1 MDYVAGLALLLP
13 LLCLST
19 RLLFEGAAGKVRTC
33 LVMILAPLPLLVL
46 GIVGSGGFSLPLLL
60 LASDFGVGP
69 TNRPL
74 LILAGLGWS
83 LAGWF
88 AADFITER
96 GRSFGAFWLLTLTGQ
111 AVALLSADLSGFYL
125 GYVLMTF
132 SAYGL
137 VVHACTP
144 ESVRAGRVYIVL
156 SIIGEALVLSG
167 LLMLGALY
175 DNIGFAALRETP
187 VTGVAPW
194 LLITGFAVKLGIVPL
209 HMWLPLAHPVA
220 PAPASAIL
228 SGLLVKA
235 GLLGMLRF
243 VPPEALTPV
252 LALNLL
258 VAAGLFTAA
267 YGAIVGLMQSRLKTV
282 LAYSTI
288 SQMGLVL
295 AGFAAVE
302 ALGETAPA
310 ALGLF
315 AMHHGLNKVALFLA
329 AGHRMS
335 GYVGRVLFLLPVAAL
350 AGLPLTS
357 GMAAKVALK
366 HGLDSA
372 GAGPWLI
379 GLSLSSVLTT
389 LLLLHAYRL
398 WCAQDKGRASPH
410 PAWVTMAA
418 AGLFVPWVWA
428 MRQVPLPGL
437 EWLTLWDSFWPVAL
451 GVGVFAAWHKL
462 AGGRRPAVPEGDLVA
477 LFEPALR
484 GALRVMDR
492 FGALWMDWEP
502 KWPNLWPRQQVLNR
516 AERAVG
522 RLAVAGMFL
531 LLVILSLWLAMT

>member
-46 GIVGSGGFSLPLLL
+46 GVVGTGGFSMPLLL

-88 AADFITER
+88 AADYITER
-96 GRSFGAFWLLTLTGQ
+96 GRSFAAFWLLTLTGQ
-111 AVALLSADLSGFYL
+111 TVALLSADMSGFYL

-132 SAYGL
+132 SAFGL
-137 VVHACTP
+137 VVHSGTP
-144 ESVRAGRVYIVL
+144 EAMRAGRVYIVL
-156 SIIGEALVLSG
+156 SIVGEALVLSG

-187 VTGVAPW
+187 VTGIAPM
-194 LLITGFAVKLGIVPL
+194 LLIAGFSVKLGIVPL

-243 VPPEALTPV
+243 VPPDALTS
-252 LALNLL
+252 LHALNAL
-258 VAAGLFTAA
+258 VAVGMFTAC
-267 YGAIVGLMQSRLKTV
+267 YGAVIGMMQTRLKTA

-288 SQMGLVL
+288 SQMGLALV
-295 AGFAAVE
+295 GFAAVE
-302 ALGETAPA
+302 ALGVTAPA

-315 AMHHGLNKVALFLA
+315 ALHHGLNKVALFLA
-329 AGHRMS
+329 AGHRMA
-335 GYVGRVLFLLPVAAL
+335 GHFGRVLFLLPVAAL
-350 AGLPLTS
+350 VGLPLTS
-357 GMAAKVALK
+357 GMVAKVALK
-366 HGLDSA
+366 YGLDSA
-372 GAGPWLI
+372 GGAAWLI
-379 GLSLSSVLTT
+379 GLSISSVLTT

-398 WCAQDKGRASPH
+398 WCEQDNGRATPH
-410 PAWVTMAA
+410 PAWVIVVL
-418 AGLFVPWVWA
+418 AGLFVPWAWA
-428 MRQVPLPGL
+428 WRQVPLPGL
-437 EWLTLWDSFWPVAL
+437 EWVTFWDATWPVA
-451 GVGVFAAWHKL
+451 VGVVLFVVWQRLL
-462 AGGRRPAVPEGDLVA
+462 AGRRVPIPEGDLIAVID
-477 LFEPALR
+477 PVLR
-484 GALRVMDR
+484 RVLRTVER
-492 FGALWMDWEP
+492 FGMLWMDWEP
-502 KWPNLWPRQQVLNR
+502 KVPDLWPRQKLLNR
-516 AERAVG
+516 AERAIG
-522 RLAVAGMFL
+522 RLAVAGMCL
-531 LLVILSLWLAMT
+531 LIVILSLWLAMA